1 VKILV
6 YGAGAIGGYLGAI
19 LSAAGEDVTLVAR
32 GAQYDALTSRGIIL
46 EGPKSGR
53 PDPVKVRAV
62 RPGEEKPP
70 YDLIF
75 VTLKAHQLAPAAQ
88 HVRALGGKDA
98 MFVFP
103 QNGIPWWYFD
113 GIESRFKGA
122 KLGTL
127 DPDSVLSRTFD
138 ARNII
143 GGIAFKPSDLVE
155 PGRIRLAD
163 SDADALTLGEI
174 DNRMSERLQ
183 TIAKIA
189 SNAGWPGKPVTD
201 IRKGKWT
208 KLLSNAVWNT
218 MGSLTQTHAKEAAN
232 FEPTAKL
239 AVAMTREVMSLAEA
253 VGCPLDIDA
262 EKLVAASKNR
272 VSLPPS
278 TLQDVRAGRALEL
291 DAINN
296 VLLELSALTNVA
308 VPNLTVIS
316 ACVNLLNQRITQDGV
331 AIRPLKLT

>member
-1 VKILV
+1 MKILV

-32 GAQYDALTSRGIIL
+32 GAQYDALSSRGIIL

-53 PDPVKVRAV
+53 PDPIKVRAV

-75 VTLKAHQLAPAAQ
+75 VTLKSHQLVSAAQ

-113 GIESRFKGA
+113 GIESRFKGT
-122 KLGTL
+122 KLKTL
-127 DPDSVLSRTFD
+127 DPDGVLSRTFE
-138 ARNII
+138 AANLI

-163 SDADALTLGEI
+163 SDADAITLGEI
-174 DNRMSERLQ
+174 DNRMTPRLQ
-183 TIAKIA
+183 AIAKITG
-189 SNAGWPGKPVTD
+189 NAGWPGKPVAD

-218 MGSLTQTHAKEAAN
+218 MGAVTQSSATEAAR
-232 FEPTAKL
+232 FPPTARL
-239 AVAMTREVMSLAEA
+239 AVAMTREVIALADA
-253 VGCPLDIDA
+253 VGCTLEADA
-262 EKLVAASKNR
+262 EMLVAASARR
-272 VSLPPS
+272 VPLPSS
-278 TLQDVRAGRALEL
+278 TLQDVRAGRSLEL
-291 DAINN
+291 DAILN
-296 VLLELSALTNVA
+296 VLLEIGRLCSVA
-308 VPNLTVIS
+308 TPNLEVIS
-316 ACVNLLNQRITQDGV
+316 ACANLLNQRIAVDGV
-331 AIRPLKLT
+331 AIKPVKRV

>member
-1 VKILV
+1 MKILV

-32 GAQYDALTSRGIIL
+32 GAQFDALSSRGILL

-53 PDPVKVRAV
+53 PAPVRVRAV

-75 VTLKAHQLAPAAQ
+75 VTLKSHQLVSAAQ

-113 GIESRFKGA
+113 GIESRFKGT
-122 KLGTL
+122 KLKTL
-127 DPDSVLSRTFD
+127 DPDGVLSRTFESP
-138 ARNII
+138 NII
-143 GGIAFKPSDLVE
+143 AGIAFKPSDLVA
-155 PGRIRLAD
+155 PGHIRLAD
-163 SDADALTLGEI
+163 SDADAMTIGEI
-174 DNRMSERLQ
+174 DNRMTPRLQ
-183 TIAKIA
+183 AIAKIT
-189 SNAGWPGKPVTD
+189 SNAGWTGKPVED

-218 MGSLTQTHAKEAAN
+218 MGSLTQTNAKEAAN
-232 FEPTAKL
+232 FEPTEKL

-253 VGCPLDIDA
+253 VGCPLDVDA
-262 EKLVAASKNR
+262 AKLVANSKNR

-278 TLQDVRAGRALEL
+278 TLQDVRAGRSLEL
-291 DAINN
+291 DAIIN
-296 VLLELSALTNVA
+296 VLLELSQLTGIA
-308 VPNLTVIS
+308 TPNLSVIA
-316 ACVNLLNQRITQDGV
+316 ACANLVNQRITVDGV
-331 AIRPLKLT
+331 AIRPVKLA